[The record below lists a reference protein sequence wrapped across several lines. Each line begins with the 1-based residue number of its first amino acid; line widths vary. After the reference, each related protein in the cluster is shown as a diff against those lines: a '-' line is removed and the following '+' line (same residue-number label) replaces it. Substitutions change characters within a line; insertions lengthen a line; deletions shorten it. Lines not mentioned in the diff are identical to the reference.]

1 MVRYRPRALMPRFR
15 RAATN
20 RENAM
25 LRGTVNTVYHRVFN
39 RDCQKK
45 GSWNRARKF
54 SSPTKPF
61 SPEIPQS

>member
-1 MVRYRPRALMPRFR
+1 
-15 RAATN
+15 
-20 RENAM
+20 M